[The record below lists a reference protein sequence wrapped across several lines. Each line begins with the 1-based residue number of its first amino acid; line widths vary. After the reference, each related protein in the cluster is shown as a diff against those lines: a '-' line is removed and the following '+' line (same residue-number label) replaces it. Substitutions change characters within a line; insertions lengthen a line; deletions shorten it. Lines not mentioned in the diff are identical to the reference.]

1 MVLKPLSKE
10 IAFPLPNA
18 RLLFRSPVFVIR
30 YSFPEIIYPLPIIR
44 QTIKPSSHSAIAED

>member
-1 MVLKPLSKE
+1 VVLKPLSKE
-10 IAFPLPNA
+10 IAFPLPNT
-18 RLLFRSPVFVIR
+18 RLLFRSPVSVIR